1 MGLLD
6 KAGNVGTKADEKPKA
21 VAKAVA
27 KAAPKAV
34 AKPKAAAKTTVSA
47 KPVKAKKV
55 KTPRTTG
62 LPEGYELASKMNR
75 SISWW
80 VNIAV
85 NFSVLL
91 GGLGMVIFADTGAT
105 TTALFGVAAV
115 MIILNVIV
123 IPAKTGRTIGHFVSR
138 TKFMTANGEKAS
150 VFHSILANTVGLF
163 TLIGF
168 MLVMFNISDFDSKN
182 YWGIGGLVVGI
193 IFIVLWFVNRN
204 FKKNSDMDQGLY
216 DLLFRAYL
224 VKHIPA
230 EGEVSTGIWGRL
242 ENAGEWGDKIASRR
256 EDNIKKAAAKAAA
269 KAEKAEKDA
278 KEAKDAEEAE
288 DAEDATKDSTDSSKD
303 E

>member
-6 KAGNVGTKADEKPKA
+6 KAGNVETTPNGKPKA
-21 VAKAVA
+21 VAKAV
-27 KAAPKAV
+27 PKAV
-34 AKPKAAAKTTVSA
+34 AKAVPKVVAKPKAIAASTVSA

-55 KTPRTTG
+55 RTQRTTG

-85 NFSVLL
+85 NFSVL
-91 GGLGMVIFADTGAT
+91 TGALVLTASNTSAIT
-105 TTALFGVAAV
+105 TYLFLLSGI
-115 MIILNVIV
+115 MILTNVII

-138 TKFMTANGEKAS
+138 TKFMTANGQKAS
-150 VFHSILANTVGLF
+150 VMHSILANTVGLF
-163 TLIGF
+163 TLIGLI
-168 MLVMFNISDFDSKN
+168 LVLINMSNFDPKN
-182 YWGIGGLVVGI
+182 YASIAGLVIGV

-216 DLLFRAYL
+216 DLLFNAYL

-256 EDNIKKAAAKAAA
+256 EDNIKKATKKAAA
-269 KAEKAEKDA
+269 KAEKAEEDA
-278 KEAKDAEEAE
+278 KNA
-288 DAEDATKDSTDSSKD
+288 STDSSKD
-303 E
+303 D

>member
-6 KAGNVGTKADEKPKA
+6 KAGNVGTTANETPKVVAKAVPKA

-27 KAAPKAV
+27 KPKAV
-34 AKPKAAAKTTVSA
+34 AVTSVSA

-55 KTPRTTG
+55 RTQRTTG
-62 LPEGYELASKMNR
+62 LPDGYEIASKMNR

-85 NFSVLL
+85 NFSVLSVAL
-91 GGLGMVIFADTGAT
+91 VLTASNTNTITTYLYILSVLLIF
-105 TTALFGVAAV
+105 
-115 MIILNVIV
+115 LNVIV

-138 TKFMTANGEKAS
+138 TKYMTASGEKAG
-150 VFHSILANTVGLF
+150 VLHSILANTVGLF
-163 TLIGF
+163 TLVGF
-168 MLVMFNISDFDSKN
+168 ILVLINMSDFDVK
-182 YWGIGGLVVGI
+182 YYPGIAGLVIGI

-224 VKHIPA
+224 VKHIPV

-242 ENAGEWGDKIASRR
+242 ENTGEWGDKFASRR
-256 EDNIKKAAAKAAA
+256 EDNIKKATEKAAA
-269 KAEKAEKDA
+269 KAEKAEEDA
-278 KEAKDAEEAE
+278 KNA
-288 DAEDATKDSTDSSKD
+288 STESSKD

>member
-6 KAGNVGTKADEKPKA
+6 KAGNVGTTPDEKP
-21 VAKAVA
+21 KAVA

-34 AKPKAAAKTTVSA
+34 AKAVAKPKGAIKSTVSA

-55 KTPRTTG
+55 RTARTTG

-85 NFSVLL
+85 NFSVLIIAIAM
-91 GGLGMVIFADTGAT
+91 MVNDTGAT
-105 TTALFGVAAV
+105 TTILVAVAFLT
-115 MIILNVIV
+115 IFLNVII
-123 IPAKTGRTIGHFVSR
+123 IPSKTGRTIGHFVSR
-138 TKFMTANGEKAS
+138 TKFMTANGEKAG
-150 VFHSILANTVGLF
+150 VLHSILANTVGLF
-163 TLIGF
+163 ALMGIIMVGLAWST
-168 MLVMFNISDFDSKN
+168 VTSKD
-182 YWGIGGLVVGI
+182 YVGI
-193 IFIVLWFVNRN
+193 TIIIVGMIFIILWFVNRN

-216 DLLFRAYL
+216 DLMFRAYL

-256 EDNIKKAAAKAAA
+256 EDNIKKATQKAADKTA
-269 KAEKAEKDA
+269 KAEE
-278 KEAKDAEEAE
+278 EAKNA
-288 DAEDATKDSTDSSKD
+288 SNDSSKD

>member
-6 KAGNVGTKADEKPKA
+6 KAGNVETTPDKKPKA

-34 AKPKAAAKTTVSA
+34 AKPKAAVKTTVSA

-55 KTPRTTG
+55 RTPRTTG

-85 NFSVLL
+85 NFSVLIA
-91 GGLGMVIFADTGAT
+91 GLGMTVFADTGVT
-105 TTALFGVAAV
+105 TTGLFGLAAV
-115 MIILNVIV
+115 MIILNVII

-168 MLVMFNISDFDSKN
+168 ILVMFNMSDFDAKN
-182 YWGIGGLVVGI
+182 YFSIAGLVIGI
-193 IFIVLWFVNRN
+193 ILIVLWFVNRN

-216 DLLFRAYL
+216 DLLFNAYL

-256 EDNIKKAAAKAAA
+256 EENIKKATEKAAAKAT
-269 KAEKAEKDA
+269 KAEEDA
-278 KEAKDAEEAE
+278 KNA
-288 DAEDATKDSTDSSKD
+288 STDSSKD

>member
-6 KAGNVGTKADEKPKA
+6 KAGNVETTPNGKPKA
-21 VAKAVA
+21 VAKAVPKAVA
-27 KAAPKAV
+27 KAVPKAV
-34 AKPKAAAKTTVSA
+34 AKPKAIAASTVSA

-55 KTPRTTG
+55 RTQRTTG

-85 NFSVLL
+85 NFSVL
-91 GGLGMVIFADTGAT
+91 TGALVLTASNTSAIT
-105 TTALFGVAAV
+105 TYLFLLSGI
-115 MIILNVIV
+115 MILTNVIV

-138 TKFMTANGEKAS
+138 TKFMTANGQKAS
-150 VFHSILANTVGLF
+150 VMHSILANTVGLF
-163 TLIGF
+163 TLIGLI
-168 MLVMFNISDFDSKN
+168 LVLINMSDFDPKN
-182 YWGIGGLVVGI
+182 YASIAGLVIGV

-216 DLLFRAYL
+216 DLLFNAYL

-256 EDNIKKAAAKAAA
+256 EDNIKKATKKAAA
-269 KAEKAEKDA
+269 KAEKAEEDA
-278 KEAKDAEEAE
+278 KNA
-288 DAEDATKDSTDSSKD
+288 STDSSKED
-303 E
+303 

>member
-6 KAGNVGTKADEKPKA
+6 KAGNVETTPNGKPKA
-21 VAKAVA
+21 VAKAVPKAVA
-27 KAAPKAV
+27 KAVPKAV
-34 AKPKAAAKTTVSA
+34 AKPKAIAASTVSA

-55 KTPRTTG
+55 RTQRTTG

-85 NFSVLL
+85 NFSVL
-91 GGLGMVIFADTGAT
+91 TGALVLTASNTSAIT
-105 TTALFGVAAV
+105 TYLFLLSGI
-115 MIILNVIV
+115 MILTNVII

-150 VFHSILANTVGLF
+150 VMHSILANTVGLF
-163 TLIGF
+163 TLIGLI
-168 MLVMFNISDFDSKN
+168 LVLINMSNFDPKN
-182 YWGIGGLVVGI
+182 YASIAGLVIGV

-216 DLLFRAYL
+216 DLLFNAYL

-256 EDNIKKAAAKAAA
+256 EDNIKKATKKAAA
-269 KAEKAEKDA
+269 KAEKAEEDA
-278 KEAKDAEEAE
+278 KNA
-288 DAEDATKDSTDSSKD
+288 STDSSKD

>member
-6 KAGNVGTKADEKPKA
+6 KAGNVETTPDKKPKA

-34 AKPKAAAKTTVSA
+34 AKPKAAVKTTVSA

-55 KTPRTTG
+55 RTPRTTG

-85 NFSVLL
+85 NFSVLIA
-91 GGLGMVIFADTGAT
+91 GLGMVIFADTGVT
-105 TTALFGVAAV
+105 TTGLFGLAAV
-115 MIILNVIV
+115 MIILNVII

-168 MLVMFNISDFDSKN
+168 ILVMFNMSDFDAKN
-182 YWGIGGLVVGI
+182 YFSIAGLVIGI

-216 DLLFRAYL
+216 DLLFNAYL

-256 EDNIKKAAAKAAA
+256 EENIKKATEKAAGKAAEKAA
-269 KAEKAEKDA
+269 KAEEDA
-278 KEAKDAEEAE
+278 KNA
-288 DAEDATKDSTDSSKD
+288 STDSSKD

>member
-6 KAGNVGTKADEKPKA
+6 KAGNVGTTPDEKPKA

-34 AKPKAAAKTTVSA
+34 AKPKAAAKTKVSA

-80 VNIAV
+80 INIAV
-85 NFSVLL
+85 NFSALTAALVLTASNTGTITTYL
-91 GGLGMVIFADTGAT
+91 YILSILLIF
-105 TTALFGVAAV
+105 
-115 MIILNVIV
+115 LNVIV

-168 MLVMFNISDFDSKN
+168 ILVLINMSNFDPKN
-182 YWGIGGLVVGI
+182 YLSVTGLVVGI

-256 EDNIKKAAAKAAA
+256 EGNIKKAAEKAAEKAAA

-278 KEAKDAEEAE
+278 KEAE
-288 DAEDATKDSTDSSKD
+288 DAENATKDSTDSSKD

>member
-6 KAGNVGTKADEKPKA
+6 KAGNVETTPDKKPKA

-27 KAAPKAV
+27 KVAPKAV
-34 AKPKAAAKTTVSA
+34 AKPKAVVNTTVSA

-55 KTPRTTG
+55 RTARTTG

-80 VNIAV
+80 VNLAV
-85 NFSVLL
+85 NFSVLIT
-91 GGLGMVIFADTGAT
+91 GLGMVVFGDTGVT
-105 TTALFGVAAV
+105 TTGLFGLAAV
-115 MIILNVIV
+115 MIILNVII

-168 MLVMFNISDFDSKN
+168 GLVMVNMSDFDAKN
-182 YWGIGGLVVGI
+182 YFSIAGLVIGI
-193 IFIVLWFVNRN
+193 IFIILWGVNRN

-216 DLLFRAYL
+216 DLMFSAYL

-256 EDNIKKAAAKAAA
+256 EDNIKKAAEKAAGKAA
-269 KAEKAEKDA
+269 KAEE
-278 KEAKDAEEAE
+278 EAKN
-288 DAEDATKDSTDSSKD
+288 TSTDSSKD

>member
-6 KAGNVGTKADEKPKA
+6 KAGNVGTTPNEKPKA

-34 AKPKAAAKTTVSA
+34 AKPKAAVKTTVSA

-75 SISWW
+75 SISGW

-85 NFSVLL
+85 NFSVLIA
-91 GGLGMVIFADTGAT
+91 GFGMVIFADGGAT
-105 TTALFGVAAV
+105 STGLIGLAAV
-115 MIILNVIV
+115 MIILNVII

-138 TKFMTANGEKAS
+138 TKFMTANGEKAN

-163 TLIGF
+163 TLIGVG
-168 MLVMFNISDFDSKN
+168 LVMFNMSDFDAKN
-182 YWGIGGLVVGI
+182 YPSIAGLVIGV
-193 IFIVLWFVNRN
+193 IFIALWFVNRN
-204 FKKNSDMDQGLY
+204 FKKNSEMDQGLY
-216 DLLFRAYL
+216 DLLFSAYL
-224 VKHIPA
+224 VKHIPV

-256 EDNIKKAAAKAAA
+256 EDNIKKATQKAAA
-269 KAEKAEKDA
+269 KAEKAEEDA
-278 KEAKDAEEAE
+278 KKASD
-288 DAEDATKDSTDSSKD
+288 DSSKD

>member
-6 KAGNVGTKADEKPKA
+6 KAGNVGTTPNGKPKAVAKAVPKAVAKAVPKA

-27 KAAPKAV
+27 KPKAI
-34 AKPKAAAKTTVSA
+34 AATTVSA

-55 KTPRTTG
+55 RVQRTTG
-62 LPEGYELASKMNR
+62 LPDGYELASKMNR

-85 NFSVLL
+85 NFSVL
-91 GGLGMVIFADTGAT
+91 TGALVLTASNTSTIT
-105 TTALFGVAAV
+105 TYLFMLSGI
-115 MIILNVIV
+115 MIFTNVIV

-150 VFHSILANTVGLF
+150 VMHSILANTVGLF
-163 TLIGF
+163 TLIGLI
-168 MLVMFNISDFDSKN
+168 LVLINMSDFDAKN
-182 YWGIGGLVVGI
+182 YPSIAGLVIGL

-216 DLLFRAYL
+216 DLMFRAYL

-256 EDNIKKAAAKAAA
+256 EDNIKKATQKAADKTA
-269 KAEKAEKDA
+269 KAEE
-278 KEAKDAEEAE
+278 EAKNA
-288 DAEDATKDSTDSSKD
+288 SNDSSKD

>member
-6 KAGNVGTKADEKPKA
+6 KAGNVETTPDKKPKD

-27 KAAPKAV
+27 KVAPKAV
-34 AKPKAAAKTTVSA
+34 AKPKAAVNTTVSA

-55 KTPRTTG
+55 RTARTTG

-80 VNIAV
+80 VNLAV
-85 NFSVLL
+85 NLSVLIT
-91 GGLGMVIFADTGAT
+91 GLGMVVFADTGVT
-105 TTALFGVAAV
+105 TTGLFGLAAV
-115 MIILNVIV
+115 MIILNVII

-168 MLVMFNISDFDSKN
+168 GLVMVNMSDFDAKN
-182 YWGIGGLVVGI
+182 YFSIAGLVIGI
-193 IFIVLWFVNRN
+193 IFIILWGVNRN

-216 DLLFRAYL
+216 DLMFSAYL

-256 EDNIKKAAAKAAA
+256 EDNIKKAAEKAAGKAA
-269 KAEKAEKDA
+269 KAEE
-278 KEAKDAEEAE
+278 EAKNA
-288 DAEDATKDSTDSSKD
+288 STDSSKD

>member
-6 KAGNVGTKADEKPKA
+6 KAGNVGTTPDEKP
-21 VAKAVA
+21 KAVA

-34 AKPKAAAKTTVSA
+34 AKAAPKAVAKAVAKPKGAIKSTVSA

-55 KTPRTTG
+55 RTARTTG

-85 NFSVLL
+85 NFSVLIIAIAM
-91 GGLGMVIFADTGAT
+91 MVNDTGAT
-105 TTALFGVAAV
+105 TTILVAVAFLT
-115 MIILNVIV
+115 IFLNVII
-123 IPAKTGRTIGHFVSR
+123 IPSKTGRTIGHFVSR
-138 TKFMTANGEKAS
+138 TKFMTANGEKAG
-150 VFHSILANTVGLF
+150 VLHSILANTVGLF
-163 TLIGF
+163 ALMGIIMVGLAWST
-168 MLVMFNISDFDSKN
+168 VTSKD
-182 YWGIGGLVVGI
+182 YVGI
-193 IFIVLWFVNRN
+193 TIIIVGMIFIILWFVNRN

-216 DLLFRAYL
+216 DLMFRAYL

-256 EDNIKKAAAKAAA
+256 EDNIKKATQKAADKTA
-269 KAEKAEKDA
+269 KAEEDA
-278 KEAKDAEEAE
+278 KNA
-288 DAEDATKDSTDSSKD
+288 SNDSSKD

>member
-6 KAGNVGTKADEKPKA
+6 KAGNVGTTPNGKPKAVAKAVPKAVAKAVPKA

-27 KAAPKAV
+27 KPKAI
-34 AKPKAAAKTTVSA
+34 AATTVSA

-55 KTPRTTG
+55 RVQRTTG
-62 LPEGYELASKMNR
+62 LPDGYELASKMNR

-85 NFSVLL
+85 NFSVL
-91 GGLGMVIFADTGAT
+91 TGALVLTASNTSTIT
-105 TTALFGVAAV
+105 TYLFMLSGI
-115 MIILNVIV
+115 MIFTNVIV

-150 VFHSILANTVGLF
+150 VMHSILANTVGLF
-163 TLIGF
+163 TLIGLI
-168 MLVMFNISDFDSKN
+168 LVLINMSDFDAKN
-182 YWGIGGLVVGI
+182 YPSIAGLVIGL

-216 DLLFRAYL
+216 DLMFRAYL

-256 EDNIKKAAAKAAA
+256 EDNIKKATQKAADKTA
-269 KAEKAEKDA
+269 KAEEDA
-278 KEAKDAEEAE
+278 KNA
-288 DAEDATKDSTDSSKD
+288 SNDSSKD

>member
-6 KAGNVGTKADEKPKA
+6 KAGNVGTTPNEKPKA
-21 VAKAVA
+21 VAKAVPKAVA

-34 AKPKAAAKTTVSA
+34 AKPKSVAATSVSA
-47 KPVKAKKV
+47 KPAKAKKV
-55 KTPRTTG
+55 RAQRTTG

-85 NFSVLL
+85 NFSVLTVAL
-91 GGLGMVIFADTGAT
+91 VLTASNT
-105 TTALFGVAAV
+105 TTLTTYLFILSLVL
-115 MIILNVIV
+115 IILNVIV

-138 TKFMTANGEKAS
+138 TKYMTASGEKAG
-150 VFHSILANTVGLF
+150 VLHSILANTIGLF
-163 TLIGF
+163 TLVGLI
-168 MLVMFNISDFDSKN
+168 LVLINMSDFDAKN
-182 YWGIGGLVVGI
+182 YVSIAGLVIGI

-224 VKHIPA
+224 VKHIPV
-230 EGEVSTGIWGRL
+230 EGEVATGIWGRL

-256 EDNIKKAAAKAAA
+256 EDNIKKATQKAADKTA
-269 KAEKAEKDA
+269 KAEEDA
-278 KEAKDAEEAE
+278 KNA
-288 DAEDATKDSTDSSKD
+288 SNDSSKD

>member
-6 KAGNVGTKADEKPKA
+6 KAGNVETTPNGKPKA
-21 VAKAVA
+21 VAKAVPKAVA
-27 KAAPKAV
+27 KAVPKAV
-34 AKPKAAAKTTVSA
+34 AKPKAIAASTVSA

-55 KTPRTTG
+55 RTQRTTG

-85 NFSVLL
+85 NFSVL
-91 GGLGMVIFADTGAT
+91 TGALVLTASNTSAIT
-105 TTALFGVAAV
+105 TYLFLLSGI
-115 MIILNVIV
+115 MILTNVIV

-138 TKFMTANGEKAS
+138 TKFMTANGQKAS
-150 VFHSILANTVGLF
+150 VMHSILANTVGLF
-163 TLIGF
+163 TLIGLI
-168 MLVMFNISDFDSKN
+168 LVLINMSDFDPKN
-182 YWGIGGLVVGI
+182 YASIAGLVIGV

-216 DLLFRAYL
+216 DLLFNAYL

-256 EDNIKKAAAKAAA
+256 EDNIKKATKKAAA
-269 KAEKAEKDA
+269 KAEKAEEDA
-278 KEAKDAEEAE
+278 KNA
-288 DAEDATKDSTDSSKD
+288 STDSSKD

>member
-6 KAGNVGTKADEKPKA
+6 KAGNVEKTPNGKPKA

-34 AKPKAAAKTTVSA
+34 AKPKAAVKTTVSA
-47 KPVKAKKV
+47 KPAKAKKV
-55 KTPRTTG
+55 RTPRTTG

-85 NFSVLL
+85 NFSVLIA
-91 GGLGMVIFADTGAT
+91 GLGMVIFADTGVT
-105 TTALFGVAAV
+105 TTGLFGLAAV
-115 MIILNVIV
+115 MIILNVII

-150 VFHSILANTVGLF
+150 VMHSILANTVGLF
-163 TLIGF
+163 TLIGLI
-168 MLVMFNISDFDSKN
+168 LVLINMSNFDPKN
-182 YWGIGGLVVGI
+182 YASIAGLVIGV

-216 DLLFRAYL
+216 DLLFNAYL

-256 EDNIKKAAAKAAA
+256 EDNIKKATKKAAA
-269 KAEKAEKDA
+269 KAEKAEEDA
-278 KEAKDAEEAE
+278 KNA
-288 DAEDATKDSTDSSKD
+288 STDSSKD

>member
-6 KAGNVGTKADEKPKA
+6 KAGNVGTTPNEKPKA

-34 AKPKAAAKTTVSA
+34 AKPKAAVKTTVSA

-55 KTPRTTG
+55 KTPRITG

-75 SISWW
+75 SICWW
-80 VNIAV
+80 VNIVV
-85 NFSVLL
+85 NFSVLIT
-91 GGLGMVIFADTGAT
+91 GLGMVLFADTGVT
-105 TTALFGVAAV
+105 TTGLFGLAAV
-115 MIILNVIV
+115 MIILNVII

-168 MLVMFNISDFDSKN
+168 ILVMFNMSDFDAKN
-182 YWGIGGLVVGI
+182 YFSIAGLVIGI

-216 DLLFRAYL
+216 DLMFNAYL

-256 EDNIKKAAAKAAA
+256 EDNIKKAAEKAAEKAA
-269 KAEKAEKDA
+269 KAEEDA
-278 KEAKDAEEAE
+278 KNA
-288 DAEDATKDSTDSSKD
+288 STDSSKD

>member
-6 KAGNVGTKADEKPKA
+6 KAGNVETTPNGKPKAVAKAVPKAVAKAVPKA

-27 KAAPKAV
+27 KPEAI
-34 AKPKAAAKTTVSA
+34 AAKTVSA

-55 KTPRTTG
+55 RTQRTTG

-85 NFSVLL
+85 NFSVLIAAL
-91 GGLGMVIFADTGAT
+91 VLTAANTSALT
-105 TTALFGVAAV
+105 TYLFLLSGI
-115 MIILNVIV
+115 MILTNVII

-150 VFHSILANTVGLF
+150 VMHSILANTVGLF

-168 MLVMFNISDFDSKN
+168 ILVLINMSDFDPKN
-182 YWGIGGLVVGI
+182 YFSIAGLVLGV
-193 IFIVLWFVNRN
+193 IFIILWFVNRN

-224 VKHIPA
+224 VKHIPVD
-230 EGEVSTGIWGRL
+230 GEVSTGIWGRL

-256 EDNIKKAAAKAAA
+256 EDNIKKATKKAAA
-269 KAEKAEKDA
+269 KAEKAEQDA
-278 KEAKDAEEAE
+278 KN
-288 DAEDATKDSTDSSKD
+288 DSTDGSKD

>member
-6 KAGNVGTKADEKPKA
+6 KAGNVGTTPDKKPKA

-34 AKPKAAAKTTVSA
+34 AKPKAAVKTTVSA

-55 KTPRTTG
+55 RTPRTTG
-62 LPEGYELASKMNR
+62 LPEGFELASKMNR

-80 VNIAV
+80 INIAV
-85 NFSVLL
+85 NFSALTAALVLTASNTGTITTYL
-91 GGLGMVIFADTGAT
+91 YILSILLIF
-105 TTALFGVAAV
+105 
-115 MIILNVIV
+115 LNVIV

-168 MLVMFNISDFDSKN
+168 ILVLINMSNFDPKN
-182 YWGIGGLVVGI
+182 YLSVTGLVVGI

-256 EDNIKKAAAKAAA
+256 EGNIKKAAEKAAA
-269 KAEKAEKDA
+269 KAEKAAKDA
-278 KEAKDAEEAE
+278 KDAKDAE
-288 DAEDATKDSTDSSKD
+288 DAEDAEDVTKDSADSSKD

>member
-6 KAGNVGTKADEKPKA
+6 KAGNVETTPDKKPKA

-34 AKPKAAAKTTVSA
+34 AKPKAAVKTTVSA

-55 KTPRTTG
+55 RTPRTTG

-85 NFSVLL
+85 NFSVLIA
-91 GGLGMVIFADTGAT
+91 GLGMVIFADTGVT
-105 TTALFGVAAV
+105 TTGLFGLAAV
-115 MIILNVIV
+115 MIILNVII

-168 MLVMFNISDFDSKN
+168 ILVMFNMSDFDAKN
-182 YWGIGGLVVGI
+182 YFSIAGLVIGI

-216 DLLFRAYL
+216 DLMFNAYL

-256 EDNIKKAAAKAAA
+256 EENIKKATEKAAEKAA
-269 KAEKAEKDA
+269 KAEEDA
-278 KEAKDAEEAE
+278 KNA
-288 DAEDATKDSTDSSKD
+288 STDSSKD

>member
-6 KAGNVGTKADEKPKA
+6 KAGNVGTTPDEKP
-21 VAKAVA
+21 KAVA

-34 AKPKAAAKTTVSA
+34 AKAVAKPKGAIKSTVSA

-55 KTPRTTG
+55 RTARTTG

-85 NFSVLL
+85 NFSVLIIAIAM
-91 GGLGMVIFADTGAT
+91 MVNDTGAT
-105 TTALFGVAAV
+105 TTILVAVAFLT
-115 MIILNVIV
+115 IFLNVII
-123 IPAKTGRTIGHFVSR
+123 IPSKTGRTIGHFVSR
-138 TKFMTANGEKAS
+138 TKFMTANGEKAG
-150 VFHSILANTVGLF
+150 VLHSILANTVGLF
-163 TLIGF
+163 ALMGIIMVGLAWST
-168 MLVMFNISDFDSKN
+168 VTSKD
-182 YWGIGGLVVGI
+182 YVGI
-193 IFIVLWFVNRN
+193 TIIIVGMIFIILWFVNRN

-216 DLLFRAYL
+216 DLMFRAYL

-256 EDNIKKAAAKAAA
+256 EDNIKKATQKAADKTA
-269 KAEKAEKDA
+269 KAEEDA
-278 KEAKDAEEAE
+278 KSA
-288 DAEDATKDSTDSSKD
+288 SNDSSKD

>member
-6 KAGNVGTKADEKPKA
+6 KAGNVETTPDKKPKA

-34 AKPKAAAKTTVSA
+34 AKPKAAVKTTVSA

-62 LPEGYELASKMNR
+62 LPDGYELASKMNR

-80 VNIAV
+80 VNLAV
-85 NFSVLL
+85 NFSVFIA
-91 GGLGMVIFADTGAT
+91 GLGMTIFADTGAT
-105 TTALFGVAAV
+105 TTGLFGLAAV

-138 TKFMTANGEKAS
+138 TKFITAIGEKAN
-150 VFHSILANTVGLF
+150 VFHSFFSNTVGF
-163 TLIGF
+163 FAI
-168 MLVMFNISDFDSKN
+168 I
-182 YWGIGGLVVGI
+182 GIGTVAVMAPVVTSKDAAGITGIIVGI
-193 IFIVLWFVNRN
+193 IFIALWFVNRN

-216 DLLFRAYL
+216 DLLFSAYL
-224 VKHIPA
+224 VKHIPE

-242 ENAGEWGDKIASRR
+242 ENSGEWGDKIASRR
-256 EDNIKKAAAKAAA
+256 EENIKKATEKAAGKAAEKAA
-269 KAEKAEKDA
+269 KAEEDA
-278 KEAKDAEEAE
+278 KNA
-288 DAEDATKDSTDSSKD
+288 STDSSKD

>member
-6 KAGNVGTKADEKPKA
+6 KAGNVEKTPNGKPKA
-21 VAKAVA
+21 VAKAVPKAVA
-27 KAAPKAV
+27 KAVPKAV
-34 AKPKAAAKTTVSA
+34 AKPKAIAASTVSA

-55 KTPRTTG
+55 RTQRTTG

-85 NFSVLL
+85 NFSVL
-91 GGLGMVIFADTGAT
+91 TGALVLTASNTSAIT
-105 TTALFGVAAV
+105 TYLFMLSGL
-115 MIILNVIV
+115 MILTNVIV

-150 VFHSILANTVGLF
+150 VIHSILANTVGLF
-163 TLIGF
+163 TLIGLI
-168 MLVMFNISDFDSKN
+168 LVLINMSNFDPKN
-182 YWGIGGLVVGI
+182 YASIAGLVIGV

-216 DLLFRAYL
+216 DLLFNAYL
-224 VKHIPA
+224 VKHIPV

-256 EDNIKKAAAKAAA
+256 EENIKKATKKAAA
-269 KAEKAEKDA
+269 KAEKAEADA
-278 KEAKDAEEAE
+278 KS
-288 DAEDATKDSTDSSKD
+288 DSTDSSKD

>member
-6 KAGNVGTKADEKPKA
+6 KAGNVETTPNEKPKA
-21 VAKAVA
+21 VAKAVPKAVA
-27 KAAPKAV
+27 KAVPKAV
-34 AKPKAAAKTTVSA
+34 AKPEATAAKTVSA

-55 KTPRTTG
+55 KTQRITG

-80 VNIAV
+80 VNIVV
-85 NFSVLL
+85 NFSVLTAAL
-91 GGLGMVIFADTGAT
+91 VLTASNTNAIT
-105 TTALFGVAAV
+105 TYLFLLSGI
-115 MIILNVIV
+115 MILTNVII

-150 VFHSILANTVGLF
+150 VMHSILANTVGLF
-163 TLIGF
+163 TLIGAI
-168 MLVMFNISDFDSKN
+168 LVLINMSDFDPKN
-182 YWGIGGLVVGI
+182 YAGIAGLVIGV

-224 VKHIPA
+224 VKHIPV

-256 EDNIKKAAAKAAA
+256 EDNIKKATKKATKKAAD
-269 KAEKAEKDA
+269 KAEKAELDA
-278 KEAKDAEEAE
+278 KNA
-288 DAEDATKDSTDSSKD
+288 STDGSKD

>member
-6 KAGNVGTKADEKPKA
+6 KAGNVETTPNGKPKA
-21 VAKAVA
+21 VAKAVPKAVA
-27 KAAPKAV
+27 KAVPKAV
-34 AKPKAAAKTTVSA
+34 AKPKAIAASTVSA

-55 KTPRTTG
+55 RTQRTTG

-85 NFSVLL
+85 NFSVL
-91 GGLGMVIFADTGAT
+91 TGALVLTASNTSAIT
-105 TTALFGVAAV
+105 TYLFLLSGI
-115 MIILNVIV
+115 MILTNVII

-138 TKFMTANGEKAS
+138 TKFMTANGQKAS
-150 VFHSILANTVGLF
+150 VMHSILANTVGLF
-163 TLIGF
+163 TLIGLI
-168 MLVMFNISDFDSKN
+168 LVLINMSDFDPKN
-182 YWGIGGLVVGI
+182 YASIAGLVIGV

-216 DLLFRAYL
+216 DLLFNAYL

-256 EDNIKKAAAKAAA
+256 EDNIKKATKKAAA
-269 KAEKAEKDA
+269 KAEKAEEDA
-278 KEAKDAEEAE
+278 KNA
-288 DAEDATKDSTDSSKD
+288 STDSSKD
-303 E
+303 D

>member
-6 KAGNVGTKADEKPKA
+6 KAENVGTTPNEKPKA

-34 AKPKAAAKTTVSA
+34 AKPKAAVKTTVSA

-55 KTPRTTG
+55 KTQRITG

-80 VNIAV
+80 INIAV
-85 NFSVLL
+85 NFSVLTVAL
-91 GGLGMVIFADTGAT
+91 VLTASNTNTITTYLYILSVLLIF
-105 TTALFGVAAV
+105 
-115 MIILNVIV
+115 LNVIV

-168 MLVMFNISDFDSKN
+168 ILVLINMSDFDPKN
-182 YWGIGGLVVGI
+182 YLSVAGLVIGI

-242 ENAGEWGDKIASRR
+242 ENAGEWGDKIASKR
-256 EDNIKKAAAKAAA
+256 EDNIKKATQKAAA
-269 KAEKAEKDA
+269 KAEKAEEDA
-278 KEAKDAEEAE
+278 KKASD
-288 DAEDATKDSTDSSKD
+288 DSSKD